1 MNMEI
6 EKAIDKLAEKFGIV
20 VDWSQDN
27 IYPYIQDIFQRYH
40 TVSIVQD
47 AVTIVLLVL
56 GAILATLVLKYI
68 LKYIFKQDRK
78 YIISEEADDLISA
91 IIIAVCIVFLLIFV
105 PVTIVS
111 ICDMA
116 EWIFVPETQFVKEL
130 AKLK

>member
-1 MNMEI
+1 MNNTEI
-6 EKAIDKLAEKFGIV
+6 EKALDQLAEKFGIV
-20 VDWSQDN
+20 VDWSQG
-27 IYPYIQDIFQRYH
+27 IYSYVQDILNRYR

-47 AVTIVLLVL
+47 AVTIVLFVL

-68 LKYIFKQDRK
+68 FKQDRK
-78 YIISEEADDLISA
+78 NIISADADDFVSA
-91 IIIAVCIVFLLIFV
+91 IIIAVCIVLLLIFV

-111 ICDMA
+111 IYDMA

>member
-6 EKAIDKLAEKFGIV
+6 EKAIDQLAEKFGIV
-20 VDWSQDN
+20 VDWSQD
-27 IYPYIQDIFQRYH
+27 IYSYVQDILNRYR

-68 LKYIFKQDRK
+68 LKYIFKQDRR
-78 YIISEEADDLISA
+78 YIISEEVDVLISA
-91 IIIAVCIVFLLIFV
+91 IIIAVCITFLLIFV
-105 PVTIVS
+105 PITIVS
-111 ICDMA
+111 IYDMA